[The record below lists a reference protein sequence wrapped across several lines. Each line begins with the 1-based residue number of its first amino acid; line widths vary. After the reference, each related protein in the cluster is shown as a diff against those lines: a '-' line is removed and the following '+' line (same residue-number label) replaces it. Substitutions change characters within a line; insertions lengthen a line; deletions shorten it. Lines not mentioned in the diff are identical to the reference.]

1 MPGLRVAGGE
11 ARGRRLKAPKG
22 IRPTQGMVK
31 EAIFNLIGPGI
42 AGVHVLDLFA
52 GRVPSASRRFRAARQ
67 ASPSWT
73 ASRVVLLSCAR
84 TWKSSIS
91 RRMRTWSVVRSRAG
105 SRSSHEEIARAGVI
119 FLDPPYEDVALD
131 RALKVI
137 DRAVGGATVL
147 VEHSRRQELP
157 SLTRMHV
164 DRQRRYGDTMVTRA
178 ARMNHQPKTAV
189 YPGSFD
195 PFTNGHLDVV
205 ERALKIFDQL
215 IIAVAANPE
224 KRQPLFSVEERI
236 ELISSSL
243 KGRDGVEVASFTGLT
258 VEYAR
263 SRGATT
269 LVKGLR
275 AYSDFDAEL
284 QQALMNRKLAPDIH
298 TVFLMSGF
306 AHIFVSSSIL
316 KDIASY
322 GGNVADLVPPPVAK
336 ALKEKYR

>member
-1 MPGLRVAGGE
+1 VQGGTP
-11 ARGRRLKAPKG
+11 RPK
-22 IRPTQGMVK
+22 
-31 EAIFNLIGPGI
+31 
-42 AGVHVLDLFA
+42 
-52 GRVPSASRRFRAARQ
+52 S
-67 ASPSWT
+67 
-73 ASRVVLLSCAR
+73 
-84 TWKSSIS
+84 
-91 RRMRTWSVVRSRAG
+91 
-105 SRSSHEEIARAGVI
+105 
-119 FLDPPYEDVALD
+119 
-131 RALKVI
+131 
-137 DRAVGGATVL
+137 
-147 VEHSRRQELP
+147 
-157 SLTRMHV
+157 
-164 DRQRRYGDTMVTRA
+164 
-178 ARMNHQPKTAV
+178 KTAV

-205 ERALKIFDQL
+205 ERALGIFDRL

-224 KRQPLFSVEERI
+224 KRQPLFTVQERVD
-236 ELISSSL
+236 LISTTL

-298 TVFLMSGF
+298 TVFLMSSF
-306 AHIFVSSSIL
+306 THIFVSSSIL

-322 GGNVADLVPPPVAK
+322 GGNVADLVPAAVAK